1 MSPTPSPTTDQG
13 FTRRTFLATM
23 AVAGLGLVKVPR
35 LLRAIEAPRSLAFR
49 HLHTGESLSVEYF
62 AQGDYVRHALS
73 EVNHVLRDW
82 RTNQTYPIDPALLDL
97 LNDLHRVSGSQHPF
111 EVICGYR
118 SPATNAMLHSHSE
131 KVSLNSLHLR
141 GKAIDIRLADV
152 PLAKLRDAAL
162 GLRRG
167 GVGYY
172 PESNFVHVDT
182 GRVRRW

>member
-1 MSPTPSPTTDQG
+1 VTQTSPTAAG
-13 FTRRTFLATM
+13 LTRRTFLASV
-23 AVAGLGLVKVPR
+23 AVTGLGLVKLPR
-35 LLRAIEAPRSLAFR
+35 VLRAIEAPRSLAFR
-49 HLHTGESLSVEYF
+49 HLHTGEQLAVEYF
-62 AQGDYVRHALS
+62 AAGEYVPHALH

-82 RTNQTYPIDPALLDL
+82 RTNQVYPIDPALLDL
-97 LNDLHRVSGSQHPF
+97 LSDLHRVSGTRHPF

-118 SPATNAMLHSHSE
+118 SPATNTMLHSHSE

-141 GKAIDIRLADV
+141 GKAIDIRLPDV
-152 PLAKLRDAAL
+152 PLATLRDAAL

-172 PESNFVHVDT
+172 PESDFVHVDT